1 MILTV
6 HFSFSSVLVFIF
18 GVFVGIIWGA
28 YIYVKRKKKLIVSH
42 IDKKFTTLDVDK
54 QKEVNDLVNNI
65 YLIHKTTHKGPH
77 KFLFGF
83 VRIKRRKNKKNDELI
98 NKISPTLSTN
108 ATLANEIKL
117 LIEGVAK
124 IYYPDSKYPLGELS
138 INEVF
143 KLLYELLDIIKL
155 VIDDLQIPELEKVKA
170 INIKDII
177 TLSFKFKKFYNIKG
191 VKLSIMIINAAIKIQ
206 SVITPIYWIKK
217 GTKSFSIDSLSQF
230 LVKCTFELI
239 GKQTANVYSKTVDKI
254 EI

>member
-83 VRIKRRKNKKNDELI
+83 VKIRRRKNKKNDELI
-98 NKISPTLSTN
+98 NKIN
-108 ATLANEIKL
+108 ILANELQVSPYMIF
-117 LIEGVAK
+117 ISAYFIQDFVNSERFTNCFFFIRFN
-124 IYYPDSKYPLGELS
+124 IYIHCIDLTKYHFLH
-138 INEVF
+138 
-143 KLLYELLDIIKL
+143 
-155 VIDDLQIPELEKVKA
+155 
-170 INIKDII
+170 
-177 TLSFKFKKFYNIKG
+177 
-191 VKLSIMIINAAIKIQ
+191 
-206 SVITPIYWIKK
+206 
-217 GTKSFSIDSLSQF
+217 FSSHPS
-230 LVKCTFELI
+230 
-239 GKQTANVYSKTVDKI
+239 YSRNTYI
-254 EI
+254 HS